1 MDNVPLPDPVD
12 DIPSKFYDRLQN
24 RILRQAA
31 KNVNDKDCW
40 NWLGTTNKT
49 DGYGHMMLSIK
60 GDRMTVNS
68 HRAAYIAFH
77 RVFLLPFNISHL
89 CHNRMCVNPVHL
101 SHEPSI
107 LNQKR
112 KHCKTAGKCEG
123 HMYDGIKYDNC
134 IL

>member
-49 DGYGHMMLSIK
+49 DGYGHMILSIK

-68 HRAAYIAFH
+68 HRGAYIAFH
-77 RVFLLPFNISHL
+77 RVSFTAIRHFSFMPQSHV
-89 CHNRMCVNPVHL
+89 CEPCPSL
-101 SHEPSI
+101 S
-107 LNQKR
+107 
-112 KHCKTAGKCEG
+112 
-123 HMYDGIKYDNC
+123 
-134 IL
+134 